1 MSIFKDVKTDIDYLF
16 PKSIRNYLPDDHKAW
31 IFHDIFRA
39 IDVSNIT
46 RQYSTGGREAN
57 NPLSMLET
65 IFYSSYQGIRGSR
78 KIEEAMK
85 EQIPYKIFSGGEIF
99 NFRRICEFRIRFKEE
114 IKEIFV
120 QILLIAGRLEM
131 IDLSS
136 LFVDGSVIKANAN
149 KKHCFKKEKLEEYRE
164 KLKKSIEKELAAS
177 IQEDKKEDKIYGEE
191 NPYLLSE
198 ELQNKKKRLAKIKAA
213 LTELEKNGK
222 EETNLTDK
230 DSGKMKMKNG
240 GYVAGYNV
248 QLATTK
254 DQLIMANDVTQLK
267 SDAGAEKRVELEIKA
282 NIQKLQELEKLRK
295 VKGKIAIVKDS
306 AYYRVNDLKKNEED
320 KEFEY
325 YISMQ
330 NKISKNRR
338 KVIDDEGKSLPEAKY
353 DRKKNAYVCPA
364 GNKLGF
370 KKSYEDKKY
379 GIRHVYWDKEKCQ
392 MCKCSKSCL
401 GEKAKITY
409 KRFSVCGD
417 IKSRN
422 KIEERMESI
431 RAKELMKLRAQS
443 VEPTYGDMKENNNF
457 RSFLLRGL
465 EKVRLE
471 FSIMST
477 AHNIK
482 RIINKIRQQNIKYG
496 LILGNI

>member
-16 PKSIRNYLPDDHKAW
+16 PKSIRNYLSDDHKAW
-31 IFHDIFRA
+31 IFHDIFRT

-136 LFVDGSVIKANAN
+136 LFVDGSVIKANAS
-149 KKHCFKKEKLEEYRE
+149 KKHCFKKEKLEEYRK
-164 KLKKSIEKELAAS
+164 KLKKSVEKELAVS
-177 IQEDKKEDKIYGEE
+177 IQEDKKEDKVYGEE

-198 ELQNKKKRLAKIKAA
+198 GLKNKKKRLAKITEA
-213 LTELEKNGK
+213 LNELNKSGK

-230 DSGKMKMKNG
+230 DSPKMKLKNG
-240 GYVAGYNV
+240 AYAAGYNP

-254 DQLIMANDVTQLK
+254 DQLIISNDVTQAK
-267 SDAGAEKRVELEIKA
+267 SDTGAEKKVESEAKENIK
-282 NIQKLQELEKLRK
+282 KLKELDK
-295 VKGKIAIVKDS
+295 VKNLERKTAIVKDS
-306 AYYRVNDLKKNEED
+306 AYYRVTDLEKYEKDED
-320 KEFEY
+320 FEY
-325 YISMQ
+325 YVPRPDDVKRAQ
-330 NKISKNRR
+330 KKNNK
-338 KVIDDEGKSLPEAKY
+338 DENKLAEAKY
-353 DRKKNAYVCPA
+353 DRNKNVYICAA
-364 GNKLGF
+364 GEEISY
-370 KKSYEDKKY
+370 KKSYKDMKY
-379 GIRHVYWDKEKCQ
+379 GETHKYWDKGKCLKCKLRKKCLKEK
-392 MCKCSKSCL
+392 S
-401 GEKAKITY
+401 TY
-409 KRFSVCGD
+409 KIFTICGD
-417 IKSRN
+417 IKLRN
-422 KIEERMESI
+422 KMQEKMESEQ
-431 RAKELMKLRAQS
+431 AKELMRLRGQS
-443 VEPTYGDMKENNNF
+443 VEPVYGDIKENSNF

-471 FSIMST
+471 FSIICTS
-477 AHNIK
+477 HNIK
-482 RIINKIRQQNIKYG
+482 LIINKIRQLNKNYRG
-496 LILGNI
+496 ILGEI